1 MSLLAPA
8 LLLGLLGLGIPI
20 AAHLLGRDPPRTIE
34 FAAVRFLTAEEPTVA
49 RRRALHEPLLLAV
62 RLLLLALAVLVLARP
77 ATFDRTGIAMVA
89 DPHDAVLLLDASAAM
104 ALRVDDRSM
113 LDHAAA
119 RADALLDSLPPGTR
133 VGLLTSDPNG
143 PVVDPTADADRVR
156 TAIADWLD
164 GGAHRLGAWPLR
176 DSVPRAA
183 ALLRGLEG
191 SDPDRKRVVYAIAD
205 GTASALAGLPPSGE
219 GGVTIVPIPVVAPG
233 AELPEHVGIDA
244 VEWEPAPDLDPRAV
258 RLRALVKR
266 HRGGPAG
273 NEPEASESTEVLDVP
288 VAMAIDGI
296 EVARGRVALAP
307 GAQAPVEFTHT
318 MLGEA
323 ESAAAT
329 VRLDL
334 PDDPL
339 PIDDERHVWLTADEA
354 VEVVVVNGDPSELR
368 AHDEV
373 FFLATALAVNDRD
386 QRLRV
391 TSLAPDQL
399 EARVRERG
407 AKSLADIDVLVLAN
421 VRAPAEDIAPT
432 IVERVAQ
439 GMGLWITV
447 GDRVET
453 EAYND
458 RLGDLLPLRLREV
471 VQVGTAPGRT
481 EARAEGF
488 APADMAHPMFRALGG
503 ELAVSSARVRRIAL
517 CDPDPARGALIAL
530 AYTNGA
536 PALLTRTYQSGR
548 VALLTTSIDRDWAD
562 LPLRPGFVPLAAA
575 VLAYLGDAQ
584 GTAAAAQVAVAEP
597 KTLRGRD
604 ALVVE
609 MPGGREVTLPLDE
622 AGHATL
628 TETDVP
634 GHYRVRDGSETSTFV
649 VVVAPSESETTWSV
663 APSADAEGPEGRV
676 AVAIPRWREITALVV
691 LLLGIES
698 ALRLFRRRRP

>member
-1 MSLLAPA
+1 VSLLAPA
-8 LLLGLLGLGIPI
+8 LLLGLLGLAIPI

-49 RRRALHEPLLLAV
+49 RRRALHEPLLLLV

-89 DPHDAVLLLDASAAM
+89 EPHDAVLLLDGSAALT
-104 ALRVDDRSM
+104 LRVGEPTM
-113 LDHAAA
+113 LEHAAK
-119 RADALLDSLPPGTR
+119 RAEALLDSLPPGTR
-133 VGLLTSDPNG
+133 VGLITSDPSG
-143 PVVDPTADADRVR
+143 PVIDPTADADRVR
-156 TAIADWLD
+156 TAINEWID
-164 GGAHRLGAWPLR
+164 GGAPRLGAWPLR
-176 DSVPRAA
+176 DALPRAT
-183 ALLRGLEG
+183 ALLRGLDG
-191 SDPDRKRVVYAIAD
+191 TDPGRKRVVYAIAD
-205 GTASALAGLPPSGE
+205 GTASALAGLPPTGE
-219 GGVTIVPIPVVAPG
+219 GGVTIVPIPALAPG
-233 AELPEHVGIDA
+233 APLPEHLGITA

-273 NEPEASESTEVLDVP
+273 SDPGESSEEDVVDVP
-288 VAMAIDGI
+288 VAVAIDGI

-307 GAQAPVEFTHT
+307 GVQAAVEFTHT

-339 PIDDERHVWLTADEA
+339 AIDDERHVWLTADEA

-386 QRLRV
+386 QRLRL

-399 EARVRERG
+399 EARIRERG
-407 AKSLADIDVLVLAN
+407 AKSLADVDVLVLAN
-421 VRAPAEDIAPT
+421 VRAPGEDVAPV
-432 IVERVAQ
+432 IVERVKQ
-439 GMGLWITV
+439 GMGLWITL

-453 EAYND
+453 DPYND

-471 VQVGTAPGRT
+471 VHVGTAPGRT
-481 EARAEGF
+481 EARVEGF

-503 ELAVSSARVRRIAL
+503 ELAVSSARVRKIAL
-517 CDPDPARGALIAL
+517 VDPDPARGAQIAL

-536 PALLTRTYQSGR
+536 PALLTRTHGSGR

-575 VLAYLGDAQ
+575 ALAYLGDAQ
-584 GTAAAAQVAVAEP
+584 GTAAAAQVAVGEP

-604 ALVVE
+604 SLVVE
-609 MPGGREVTLPLDE
+609 LPGERELTMPIDE
-622 AGHATL
+622 AGHAVL
-628 TETDVP
+628 GETFVP

-649 VVVAPSESETTWSV
+649 VAVDPSESETTWAVLPDDTS
-663 APSADAEGPEGRV
+663 EGPEGRV
-676 AVAIPRWREITALVV
+676 AVAIPRWREIVALVV

-698 ALRLFRRRRP
+698 ALRLFRRRRT